1 MSVPI
6 LMVHDSPGRTQEQY
20 EQATARLS
28 DGRGLSSP
36 GDWPVDGILSHAASP
51 TDTGWRVV
59 DVWESAEAFQRF
71 GEVIGPVLQEV
82 GMPGE
87 PQIFPLHTYVK

>member
-1 MSVPI
+1 VPI
-6 LMVHDSPGRTQEQY
+6 LMVHDSPGGTQEQY
-20 EQATARLS
+20 EQAVAHLS
-28 DGRGLSSP
+28 DGRGLNAL
-36 GDWPVDGILSHAASP
+36 GDWPVDGILFHAAGP

-59 DVWESAEAFQRF
+59 DVWESPETFERF

-87 PQIFPLHTYVK
+87 PQVFPLQKFVK

>member
-1 MSVPI
+1 VPI
-6 LMVHDSPGRTQEQY
+6 LMVHDSPGGTQEQY
-20 EQATARLS
+20 EQAAARLS

-36 GDWPVDGILSHAASP
+36 GDWPVDGILSHAAGP